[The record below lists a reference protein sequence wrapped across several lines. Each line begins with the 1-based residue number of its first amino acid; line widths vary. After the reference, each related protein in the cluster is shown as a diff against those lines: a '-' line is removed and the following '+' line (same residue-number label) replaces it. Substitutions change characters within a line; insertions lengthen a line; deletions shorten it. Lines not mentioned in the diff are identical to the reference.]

1 MASYKAQQSAD
12 LGKDVV
18 ADQIEEEY
26 IEQSPDNDSISNTK
40 QVPQSSESKKAGMP
54 ASFMEQD
61 KEDYTGRCEV
71 SAIQQSSDNE
81 DDERK
86 TTIIKRK
93 GKKRKTI
100 ASEKFEVDD
109 NNSSSDE
116 EVNTEIEFSHSE
128 RKRTKT
134 TAEVVGIKSS
144 DNELN
149 KELVRKRRQRSTNM
163 STKSS
168 EILRKRKKLVKVDNE
183 SSSIEEISPEICS
196 SSSIMKTQCI
206 SDVDSIKHQS
216 FSDISNLQSSGMI
229 TGSQISGPGQ
239 DNKPNLLNLMTLS
252 TSEGDINIIEKTAV
266 YYDEIGTYLLEDYGG
281 EQVDIIERNKKGEV
295 EPIMREI
302 YQKWIAKDLSRSWA
316 KLAKCFRKCTRDL
329 HSLASIIEQRFELPS
344 PTKIHSQSKEM
355 TSQVSSDEEQQSTK
369 KNSQK
374 CGRKVKKSVKQ
385 RKTKKKTKAN
395 SSSSTSVSDDED
407 EVIDQ
412 SMSRKNRKKVHKRME
427 EKHRKKKKRE
437 RIERD
442 SSSSIS
448 DTESDDSSSQE
459 HDELK
464 NLSRAESKQFKRIYT
479 KFYGKLCC
487 LIENPVE
494 IAADFQM
501 RGFISRSVMRK
512 LCTPLYSQQEKTN
525 QLIDA
530 VYERIQS
537 NPGRIYSFIE
547 LLLCSVGFE
556 NIGRQMWKEIG
567 KK

>member
-40 QVPQSSESKKAGMP
+40 QAPQSSESKKVMP
-54 ASFMEQD
+54 ASFMEED

-86 TTIIKRK
+86 TTRK

-100 ASEKFEVDD
+100 ASEKLEVA
-109 NNSSSDE
+109 SSDE
-116 EVNTEIEFSHSE
+116 EVNTEIESSHSE

-134 TAEVVGIKSS
+134 TAELELS
-144 DNELN
+144 DNEVDRGI
-149 KELVRKRRQRSTNM
+149 VRKRRQRSTNM

-168 EILRKRKKLVKVDNE
+168 EKLRKRKKLVEVDNE
-183 SSSIEEISPEICS
+183 SSSNEEISPEICL
-196 SSSIMKTQCI
+196 SSSIMMSQCI

-216 FSDISNLQSSGMI
+216 FSDMDVTSPLQSSGMI
-229 TGSQISGPGQ
+229 TGSQTSGPGQ

-252 TSEGDINIIEKTAV
+252 TREGYINIIEKTAV
-266 YYDEIGTYLLEDYGG
+266 HYREIGTYLLEDYDGV
-281 EQVDIIERNKKGEV
+281 QVDIIERNKKGEV

-302 YQKWIAKDLSRSWA
+302 YQKWIAKDLSYSWA
-316 KLAKCFRKCTRDL
+316 KLAECFRKCTRDL
-329 HSLASIIEQRFELPS
+329 HSLASIIERHFRLPS
-344 PTKIHSQSKEM
+344 RTEIHSQSKVI

-369 KNSQK
+369 KNSRI
-374 CGRKVKKSVKQ
+374 CGRKVKKSVTQ

-395 SSSSTSVSDDED
+395 SSSSTSVSENDD
-407 EVIDQ
+407 EVIEQ
-412 SMSRKNRKKVHKRME
+412 SMSRKSRKKVHKKMK
-427 EKHRKKKKRE
+427 EKHTKKKKRKRME
-437 RIERD
+437 RH
-442 SSSSIS
+442 SSSSTS

-464 NLSRAESKQFKRIYT
+464 NLSRAECKQFKRIYI

-530 VYERIQS
+530 VYERIKS
-537 NPGRIYSFIE
+537 NPGRVYSFIE
-547 LLLCSVGFE
+547 LLLLCSVGFE

-567 KK
+567 EK

>member
-26 IEQSPDNDSISNTK
+26 IEQSLDNESISDRK
-40 QVPQSSESKKAGMP
+40 QVPQSSESKKVMP
-54 ASFMEQD
+54 ASFMEQ
-61 KEDYTGRCEV
+61 EEGNFAGRCTLKL
-71 SAIQQSSDNE
+71 SS
-81 DDERK
+81 DDERNK
-86 TTIIKRK
+86 RRKRK
-93 GKKRKTI
+93 I
-100 ASEKFEVDD
+100 LASEKKNEVDND
-109 NNSSSDE
+109 NSSSGE
-116 EVNTEIEFSHSE
+116 EVNTEIESSSHGG

-134 TAEVVGIKSS
+134 RAELELS
-144 DNELN
+144 DNEVD
-149 KELVRKRRQRSTNM
+149 KTIVRKRRQRSTNM

-168 EILRKRKKLVKVDNE
+168 EKLRKRKKLVKVDNE
-183 SSSIEEISPEICS
+183 SSSNEKISPEICS
-196 SSSIMKTQCI
+196 SSSSIMMSQCI

-216 FSDISNLQSSGMI
+216 FSDMDVTSNLQSSGMI
-229 TGSQISGPGQ
+229 TGSQTSGPGQ
-239 DNKPNLLNLMTLS
+239 DNKPNLQNLMTFS
-252 TSEGDINIIEKTAV
+252 TSEGDINIIQKTAV
-266 YYDEIGTYLLEDYGG
+266 YYDEIGTYLLEDHDGT
-281 EQVDIIERNKKGEV
+281 QVAIIKHDCKTAEA
-295 EPIMREI
+295 IMREI
-302 YQKWIAKDLSRSWA
+302 YTQWIAKDLSRSWA
-316 KLAKCFRKCTRDL
+316 KLAKCFRKCGL
-329 HSLASIIEQRFELPS
+329 KILASIIKQHFKLPS
-344 PTKIHSQSKEM
+344 TPEIHSQSKEM
-355 TSQVSSDEEQQSTK
+355 TSQVICDEDQQSTK
-369 KNSQK
+369 KEG
-374 CGRKVKKSVKQ
+374 GRNVHKSMKQ

-407 EVIDQ
+407 EVIEQ
-412 SMSRKNRKKVHKRME
+412 SMSRRNRKKVHKRMK
-427 EKHRKKKKRE
+427 EKHRKKKKRK
-437 RIERD
+437 RIYIEKD
-442 SSSSIS
+442 SSSS
-448 DTESDDSSSQE
+448 TSDDSSSQE

-501 RGFISRSVMRK
+501 RGFISKSVMRK
-512 LCTPLYSQQEKTN
+512 LRTPLYSQQEKTN

>member
-12 LGKDVV
+12 LGNDVV
-18 ADQIEEEY
+18 TEKEY
-26 IEQSPDNDSISNTK
+26 IEQSLDNDSISNTK
-40 QVPQSSESKKAGMP
+40 QAPQSSESKKVMP

-61 KEDYTGRCEV
+61 EEDYTGRCEV

-86 TTIIKRK
+86 TTRK

-100 ASEKFEVDD
+100 ASEKLEVA
-109 NNSSSDE
+109 SSDE
-116 EVNTEIEFSHSE
+116 EVNTEIESSHSE

-134 TAEVVGIKSS
+134 TAELELS
-144 DNELN
+144 DNEVDRGI
-149 KELVRKRRQRSTNM
+149 VRKRRQRSTNM

-168 EILRKRKKLVKVDNE
+168 EKLCKRKKLVEVDNE
-183 SSSIEEISPEICS
+183 SSSNEELSPEICL
-196 SSSIMKTQCI
+196 SSSIMMSQCI

-216 FSDISNLQSSGMI
+216 FSDMDVTSNLQSSGMI
-229 TGSQISGPGQ
+229 TGSQTRGPGQ
-239 DNKPNLLNLMTLS
+239 DNKPNLLTLMTLS

-266 YYDEIGTYLLEDYGG
+266 YYDEIGTYLLEDHGG
-281 EQVDIIERNKKGEV
+281 TQVANIKHDCKTAV
-295 EPIMREI
+295 AIMREI
-302 YQKWIAKDLSRSWA
+302 YKKWIAKDHSWA
-316 KLAKCFRKCTRDL
+316 KLAMCFRKCTRDL
-329 HSLASIIEQRFELPS
+329 HSLASTIEQHFELPS

-369 KNSQK
+369 NE
-374 CGRKVKKSVKQ
+374 CGRKVHKSMKQ
-385 RKTKKKTKAN
+385 RKTKKKIKAN

-407 EVIDQ
+407 EVIEQ
-412 SMSRKNRKKVHKRME
+412 SMSRKSRKKVHKKTK
-427 EKHRKKKKRE
+427 EKHRKKKKRK
-437 RIERD
+437 RIESD
-442 SSSSIS
+442 SSSS
-448 DTESDDSSSQE
+448 TSDDSSSQE

-464 NLSRAESKQFKRIYT
+464 NLSRAESKQLKKIYT

-501 RGFISRSVMRK
+501 RGLISRSVIRK

-530 VYERIQS
+530 VYERIKS
-537 NPGRIYSFIE
+537 NPGRVYSFIE
-547 LLLCSVGFE
+547 LLLCSIGFE
-556 NIGRQMWKEIG
+556 NIGRRMWKEIG